1 MLFFRDTLAVSL
13 KSATQQNR
21 ATPVES
27 MIRQQVSN

>member
-13 KSATQQNR
+13 KRAKQQNK
-21 ATPVES
+21 ATSVES